1 MKVAFS
7 GKGGV
12 GKTTVSAAVIR
23 HLADRGARVFAVDA
37 DMDPNLPGAL
47 GFQEEIVPISEMKGL
62 MEERME
68 VDRAAPGMYK
78 LNPFVEDIPERFAI
92 RDGNVTLVV
101 MGGMDRGGGG
111 CACPENS
118 FLREIVTHIVISEDD
133 WVILDMEA
141 GVEHMGRATARAV
154 DVMAIVA
161 EPTPRAV
168 QTAGK
173 VRELA
178 ADIGVGRIGVVGN
191 KIRGEEDLVYLRK
204 AVAPL
209 PLIGWIPHLDG
220 VRDAE
225 RAGKAGFSE
234 FVPKARVEEILEGL
248 RGLAAAAAS

>member
-7 GKGGV
+7 GTGGV
-12 GKTTVSAAVIR
+12 GKTTVSAAIVR
-23 HLADRGARVFAVDA
+23 HLSERGIRVFAVDA

-47 GFQEEIVPISEMKGL
+47 GFDEEIVPISEMKEL

-118 FLREIVTHIVISEDD
+118 FLREIVTHIVIGEDD
-133 WVILDMEA
+133 WVVLDMEA

-168 QTAGK
+168 QTVKK
-173 VRELA
+173 VRALA
-178 ADIGVGRIGVVGN
+178 CDIGVGKIGVVGN
-191 KIRGEEDLVYLRK
+191 KIRGEEDLGYLRENI
-204 AVAPL
+204 ASL
-209 PLIGWIPHLDG
+209 PLIGWVPYLEGI
-220 VRDAE
+220 RDAE
-225 RAGKAGFSE
+225 RAGRAGFSE
-234 FVPKARVEEILEGL
+234 LVPAARLEEILEGL
-248 RGLAAAAAS
+248 RGLASAPAP